1 MSSYPYFYASMT
13 ELTFS
18 ITDIDDTATRFV
30 ATAGKYRMVTL
41 QGPMGAGKTTFVSAV
56 CKQMGVQDAVSSPTF
71 ALVNEYRCEINGK
84 AEKIFHIDLYR
95 VKDEEEAVHAGMEDC
110 FLQAKRGEAYCFVEW
125 PERAPNLLKMPRLE
139 VSIEI
144 TGESERKITL
154 TPVS

>member
-18 ITDIDDTATRFV
+18 ITDINDTATRFV
-30 ATAGKYRMVTL
+30 AAAGKYRMVTL

-71 ALVNEYRCEINGK
+71 ALVNEYRCEINGN